1 MKEDRLAKTFPVP
14 KPTGHLLDPLNTGV
28 DRLLAHRSSL
38 PDLKKKIAHTIDVN
52 TLAAITTHAKKVSH
66 GVLNGPILS
75 FAPFDLF
82 GSLRFG
88 VGNEPPDSK

>member
-1 MKEDRLAKTFPVP
+1 
-14 KPTGHLLDPLNTGV
+14 LLI
-28 DRLLAHRSSL
+28 AHRSSP

-66 GVLNGPILS
+66 GVLKGPILS

-82 GSLRFG
+82 GSLLFG
-88 VGNEPPDSK
+88 VGNEPPGQQMIERSSLARSLHSLKTQQ